1 MPAKTVETLIVGG
14 GLSGI
19 YAARLLRQRNSDF
32 VVLEARDRIGGRILS
47 RSHQGFSSDLGPSW
61 YWPEIHPKMARLI
74 QTLGLEGYRQ
84 FEAGMGRYER
94 ADGTV
99 QTVGGYTTQPQ
110 SWRLSGGMMALIT
123 RLCEDLPES
132 AIKCSHPVCGIEK
145 DAAGALVSVG
155 DLGKTPRARF
165 RAGKVILALPP
176 RLAAATIL
184 FRPDLSHHL
193 TQEMLKIGTWMA
205 GQAKFCALYEE
216 PFWRQNGL
224 SGQAFSERGPLGE
237 IHDGSNHLQEPYGL
251 TGFVGIPAVQRN
263 QKKRLV
269 DDILSQLSILFGKR
283 AMQPTAFFYQDW
295 AHERFTATTFDQPP
309 MVDHPRY
316 HPPAD
321 QASMWEG
328 IIHFAG
334 TETAPQHGGYL
345 EGALAAAERAVGN
358 P

>member
-32 VVLEARDRIGGRILS
+32 VVLEARDRIGGRIFS

-84 FEAGMGRYER
+84 FESGMGRYER

-155 DLGKTPRARF
+155 DLGENATGPFQGRQGHPCPAATPRR
-165 RAGKVILALPP
+165 RH
-176 RLAAATIL
+176 
-184 FRPDLSHHL
+184 DS
-193 TQEMLKIGTWMA
+193 
-205 GQAKFCALYEE
+205 LY
-216 PFWRQNGL
+216 
-224 SGQAFSERGPLGE
+224 A
-237 IHDGSNHLQEPYGL
+237 
-251 TGFVGIPAVQRN
+251 
-263 QKKRLV
+263 
-269 DDILSQLSILFGKR
+269 
-283 AMQPTAFFYQDW
+283 
-295 AHERFTATTFDQPP
+295 
-309 MVDHPRY
+309 
-316 HPPAD
+316 
-321 QASMWEG
+321 
-328 IIHFAG
+328 
-334 TETAPQHGGYL
+334 
-345 EGALAAAERAVGN
+345 
-358 P
+358 